1 MKGKFNKLYIERQ
14 KKENGNRILVDDIL
28 WKQLK
33 IIKHY
38 TIVLFQE
45 LSQHKINKL
54 GLSFAKLRSSYSGK
68 AEGAI
73 YTKTFKT
80 WNVQHDFFQTDR

>member
-33 IIKHY
+33 IIKYY
-38 TIVLFQE
+38 TIVLVQE
-45 LSQHKINKL
+45 LSQNEINML
-54 GLSFAKLRSSYSGK
+54 GLSFAKIRSSYSGK

-73 YTKTFKT
+73 YTKHLKT
-80 WNVQHDFFQTDR
+80 LNVKHDLK